1 LVAVTAFSPTGR
13 TPIHWHGGRSPGTNF
28 LWEINGSDGNV
39 VITGNSGH
47 LQYGRVRVQTAAAG
61 DRFLATRAVR
71 V

>member
-1 LVAVTAFSPTGR
+1 
-13 TPIHWHGGRSPGTNF
+13 
-28 LWEINGSDGNV
+28 V